1 MDQHAPALLRKLAR
15 HHAADAVGRAGDESR
30 PSLAIS
36 HIGLPG
42 EMHSMS
48 MPDDRPPLKGRDDGK
63 IASGQNPFDRTD
75 RLERMNAMLQ

>member
-1 MDQHAPALLRKLAR
+1 
-15 HHAADAVGRAGDESR
+15 
-30 PSLAIS
+30 
-36 HIGLPG
+36 
-42 EMHSMS
+42 MHSMS